1 MTDRKTTSPRLV
13 NVRRVSTLTGVV
25 ALTAAGVIAVPEAFA
40 EGEAA
45 ERTPVIES
53 PAESVIEAEGEG
65 VGEAHAAD
73 DEGEGEGAAAEGEGE
88 GAAHGAEGEGEGAVA
103 SGSEGGDDVAL
114 LTGLA
119 FMEGHIRAGLALYE
133 EGDLAAAKTHMGHPI
148 EEKYEAVEAQ
158 LERSG
163 HGVLEEQIA
172 ALAAATE
179 DQADLTEVKALFS
192 NVRETMEAVRTD
204 HSAEQQVASLIG
216 LTRIAGAEY
225 TAAVADDGSVSD
237 LHEYQDSWGFLRVV
251 ETEATQMA
259 ESDDEILASV
269 ARVFLDQVALTA
281 QIYGDLQ
288 GNGTFD
294 TDPSVIYGGAARME
308 LASLKLKSSSIE
320 VEGEGEG
327 GEGEGGASTASEGES
342 D

>member
-45 ERTPVIES
+45 EQTPVIES
-53 PAESVIEAEGEG
+53 PTESVIEAEGEG
-65 VGEAHAAD
+65 VGKAHAAD
-73 DEGEGEGAAAEGEGE
+73 DEGEGEGEGAAAEGEGE
-88 GAAHGAEGEGEGAVA
+88 GAAHGAEG
-103 SGSEGGDDVAL
+103 GDVVAL

-133 EGDLAAAKTHMGHPI
+133 EGDFAAAKTHMGHPI

>member
-45 ERTPVIES
+45 EQTRVIES

-65 VGEAHAAD
+65 V
-73 DEGEGEGAAAEGEGE
+73 DEGEGEAAAAEGEGE
-88 GAAHGAEGEGEGAVA
+88 GAGQGAEGEGEAAVA

-133 EGDLAAAKTHMGHPI
+133 EGDFAAAKTHMGHPI
-148 EEKYEAVEAQ
+148 EEKYEAVKAQ

-192 NVRETMEAVRTD
+192 NVRETMEAVRAD

-216 LTRIAGAEY
+216 LTRVAGAEY
-225 TAAVADDGSVSD
+225 TAAVAEDGSVSD

-251 ETEATQMA
+251 ETEAIQMA

-320 VEGEGEG
+320 AE

>member
-13 NVRRVSTLTGVV
+13 NARRVSTLTGVV

-45 ERTPVIES
+45 EQTRVIES
-53 PAESVIEAEGEG
+53 PAESVIEEEGEG

-73 DEGEGEGAAAEGEGE
+73 DEGEGEGEA
-88 GAAHGAEGEGEGAVA
+88 AVA

-133 EGDLAAAKTHMGHPI
+133 EGDFAAAKTHMGHPI

-192 NVRETMEAVRTD
+192 NVRETMEAVRAD

-259 ESDDEILASV
+259 ESDDEIFASV

-327 GEGEGGASTASEGES
+327 GEGGEGEGGASTASEGES